1 MTASF
6 SGPGQQSLQPVFR
19 AGAQIGL
26 KMKLGNPPKTKT
38 AGQLVAQVVL
48 GVLERG
54 EGVALDLLIS
64 PNSNYYMGMAAIG
77 RYMDQVY
84 FDRKQ
89 ARIRH
94 LEAD

>member
-6 SGPGQQSLQPVFR
+6 SRPGKQTLQPVLR
-19 AGAQIGL
+19 TGAQIGL
-26 KMKLGNPPKTKT
+26 KMKLGNPPQGQTP
-38 AGQLVAQVVL
+38 GQLVAQVVL
-48 GVLERG
+48 GMLKGG
-54 EGVALDLLIS
+54 EGVVLDLFITS
-64 PNSNYYMGMAAIG
+64 NFNYYMGMAAIW
-77 RYMDQVY
+77 RHVDEVH

>member
-6 SGPGQQSLQPVFR
+6 SAPGQQTLQPVFR

-26 KMKLGNPPKTKT
+26 KMKLGNPPQTKT
-38 AGQLVAQVVL
+38 TSQLVAQVVL
-48 GVLERG
+48 GVLQG
-54 EGVALDLLIS
+54 SKGIALDLLIS
-64 PNSNYYMGMAAIG
+64 SNSIYYMGMATVCG
-77 RYMDQVY
+77 YMHEVH

-89 ARIRH
+89 TRIRH

>member
-6 SGPGQQSLQPVFR
+6 SGPGQQTLQPVFR
-19 AGAQIGL
+19 AGAQIEL
-26 KMKLGNPPKTKT
+26 KMEFGNPPKTKT
-38 AGQLVAQVVL
+38 ASQLVAQVVL
-48 GVLERG
+48 GVLERS

-64 PNSNYYMGMAAIG
+64 PNSHYYMGMAAIRG
-77 RYMDQVY
+77 YVDQIY
-84 FDRKQ
+84 FDWKQ

>member
-1 MTASF
+1 MTTSF
-6 SGPGQQSLQPVFR
+6 SGPGQQTLQPVFR

-26 KMKLGNPPKTKT
+26 KMKLGNPPQTKT
-38 AGQLVAQVVL
+38 TSQLVAQVVL
-48 GVLERG
+48 GVIERG

-64 PNSNYYMGMAAIG
+64 SNSNYYMGMAAIRG
-77 RYMDQVY
+77 YVHEVH

-89 ARIRH
+89 AWIRH

>member
-6 SGPGQQSLQPVFR
+6 SGTGQQTLQPVFR

-38 AGQLVAQVVL
+38 TSQLVAQVVL
-48 GVLERG
+48 RVIERG

-64 PNSNYYMGMAAIG
+64 PNPNYYMGMAAIG
-77 RYMDQVY
+77 GYVDEVY